1 MVDRNMVLQLL
12 ITAKDQASEVFSGLF
27 SFLDRTTSATANLI
41 REKFSGLFGGGLE
54 GAIEFEAQLDKVQAK
69 GSLTEAQLAELR
81 QVAVDLGAKFG
92 ISGTEAAQGMES
104 LAAAGL
110 KTKDII
116 AALPSVLAL
125 AKVEAISMDDA
136 SAKLVNSLTAVGLGF
151 DQAGRM
157 ADVLAKAALE
167 STTSASAVAQALETA
182 GQIARTAGL
191 TFEETAAALTALAKG
206 G

>member
-1 MVDRNMVLQLL
+1 MADRNLVLQLL
-12 ITAKDQASEVFSGLF
+12 ITAKDQATSVFGKVFSYLDDKTKVIATSVREAFSGLF
-27 SFLDRTTSATANLI
+27 S
-41 REKFSGLFGGGLE
+41 GGLD

-69 GSLTEAQLAELR
+69 GSLTEEQLAELR

-167 STTSASAVAQALETA
+167 STTSASASAQARALRRSLRRACTSSMA
-182 GQIARTAGL
+182 S
-191 TFEETAAALTALAKG
+191 AAATPLMP
-206 G
+206 

>member
-1 MVDRNMVLQLL
+1 MADRNLVLQLL
-12 ITAKDQASEVFSGLF
+12 ITAKDQATSVFGKVFSYLDDKTKVIATSVRETFTGLF
-27 SFLDRTTSATANLI
+27 S
-41 REKFSGLFGGGLE
+41 GGMD
-54 GAIEFEAQLDKVQAK
+54 GAVEFEAQLDKVQAK

-151 DQAGRM
+151 DP
-157 ADVLAKAALE
+157 V
-167 STTSASAVAQALETA
+167 SYTN
-182 GQIARTAGL
+182 L
-191 TFEETAAALTALAKG
+191 TLPTIYPV
-206 G
+206 